1 MNGGTFQTT
10 GGSVCN
16 VQSTL
21 LKEIV
26 VYASDFSLLKLS
38 LLKTIDCTV
47 GFTKLPQL
55 KDSSIIATCCNST

>member
-26 VYASDFSLLKLS
+26 VYASDFSLLKL
-38 LLKTIDCTV
+38 LKTIDCTV
-47 GFTKLPQL
+47 GFTKQPQL
-55 KDSSIIATCCNST
+55 KDSSVIATCCNST